1 MAQDLNTKMQ
11 VDVEVLKRDVDTLT
25 KLCEKMDKVIEKIVT
40 HQEVLINQ
48 IYQDMDRRKQDTNDD
63 IKELHSRIT
72 TVNREL
78 TDELKSTEDKIMA
91 EIKSLRQEI
100 KEHNAKEDS
109 ELEKI
114 LKWKWSIVGG
124 ILVISWLTSNLDFV
138 TMLIGK

>member
-1 MAQDLNTKMQ
+1 MVQETNTKLQ
-11 VDVEVLKRDVDTLT
+11 IDVEVLKRDVDTLT
-25 KLCEKMDKVIEKIVT
+25 KLCEKMDKVIEKIVS
-40 HQEVLINQ
+40 HQDVIINQ

-63 IKELHSRIT
+63 IKDLHSRIT

-100 KEHNAKEDS
+100 KAHNDKEDS
-109 ELEKI
+109 EIEKI

-138 TMLIGK
+138 TMLLGK